1 MHVPCIKHKS
11 NPHPSKKQGAPLK
24 QESVRAGA
32 QGFRAPTLRKGS
44 LGSASLQRR
53 FPPSPALATC
63 GRSRRLARLAN
74 LQAQVIMSDPS
85 ERLVC
90 DPAGIVCVV
99 PDPSPTVVCDP
110 VTDICVEL
118 EPSPL
123 EYWVPRLTI
132 LGCCALYGTNFVFG
146 KLLGASL
153 DPSAVCGLRF
163 SLAAL
168 ALSPYLRRLDSAL
181 LVPALSCGLATSIG

>member
-1 MHVPCIKHKS
+1 MV
-11 NPHPSKKQGAPLK
+11 
-24 QESVRAGA
+24 
-32 QGFRAPTLRKGS
+32 
-44 LGSASLQRR
+44 
-53 FPPSPALATC
+53 
-63 GRSRRLARLAN
+63 
-74 LQAQVIMSDPS
+74 
-85 ERLVC
+85 VC
-90 DPAGIVCVV
+90 DPAGIVGVV

>member
-1 MHVPCIKHKS
+1 M
-11 NPHPSKKQGAPLK
+11 
-24 QESVRAGA
+24 
-32 QGFRAPTLRKGS
+32 LRRGS

-53 FPPSPALATC
+53 FPPSPAQATC
-63 GRSRRLARLAN
+63 GRSRRLAN
-74 LQAQVIMSDPS
+74 LQAQVITSNQHAVADFS
-85 ERLVC
+85 HDTKRLAC
-90 DPAGIVCVV
+90 DPAGIVCVI

-110 VTDICVEL
+110 VTDICVELEPSPVL

-132 LGCCALYGTNFVFG
+132 LGCCALYGTNFVYG

-181 LVPALSCGLATSIG
+181 LVPALSCGLATSIGYIGQARYCR

>member
-1 MHVPCIKHKS
+1 M
-11 NPHPSKKQGAPLK
+11 
-24 QESVRAGA
+24 
-32 QGFRAPTLRKGS
+32 LRKGS

-53 FPPSPALATC
+53 LPPSPALATC
-63 GRSRRLARLAN
+63 GRSRRLAN
-74 LQAQVIMSDPS
+74 LQAQVITSNQRAVADFSPDTKRM
-85 ERLVC
+85 VC

-99 PDPSPTVVCDP
+99 PDPSPTGVCDP